1 MIKLIVVGLWVAVV
15 ALGSSYVMA
24 SMTGGGNAADTAEE
38 PSYFAGLD
46 YRTTDNITIPMIS
59 DAAIQGYI
67 LARFVYT
74 IDGQTVARLK
84 VPPDPFIL
92 DEAFRRLYAT
102 EGFDFAKPERFDL
115 PALTKDIRDAVN
127 ARYGQEL
134 VREILVE
141 QFDYVAKSEVRNG
154 A

>member
-1 MIKLIVVGLWVAVV
+1 MIKLLAVGLWVACV

-24 SMTGGGNAADTAEE
+24 SMAGGSADEE
-38 PSYFAGLD
+38 VEELTYFSGLD
-46 YRTTDNITIPMIS
+46 YRTTENITIPMIS

-74 IDGQTVARLK
+74 IDGKTVAGLK

-102 EGFDFAKPERFDL
+102 EGFDFEKPERFDL
-115 PALTKDIRDAVN
+115 PALTKDIREAVN
-127 ARYGQEL
+127 ARYGEEL
-134 VREILVE
+134 VRDILVE
-141 QFDYVAKSEVRNG
+141 QFDYVAKAEARKGS
-154 A
+154 

>member
-1 MIKLIVVGLWVAVV
+1 MIKLIAVGLWVACV

-24 SMTGGGNAADTAEE
+24 SMAGGNTEE
-38 PSYFAGLD
+38 EVEEASFFVGLD

-74 IDGQTVARLK
+74 IDGRTVAQLK

-115 PALTKDIRDAVN
+115 PALTRDIREAVN
-127 ARYGQEL
+127 ARYGSEL
-134 VREILVE
+134 VRDILVE
-141 QFDYVAKSEVRNG
+141 QFDYIAKSDVRSG
-154 A
+154 S

>member
-1 MIKLIVVGLWVAVV
+1 MIKLIAVGLWVACV

-24 SMTGGGNAADTAEE
+24 SMAGGNTEE
-38 PSYFAGLD
+38 ESEEVSFFVGLD
-46 YRTTDNITIPMIS
+46 YRTTENITIPMIS

-74 IDGQTVARLK
+74 IDGRTVAQLK

-102 EGFDFAKPERFDL
+102 EGFDFANPERFDL
-115 PALTKDIRDAVN
+115 PALMRDIREAVN
-127 ARYGQEL
+127 ARYGSNL
-134 VREILVE
+134 VRDILVE
-141 QFDYVAKSEVRNG
+141 QFDYIAESDVRRG
-154 A
+154 S

>member
-1 MIKLIVVGLWVAVV
+1 MIKLIAVGLWVACV

-24 SMTGGGNAADTAEE
+24 SMAGGSSDEAGEE
-38 PSYFAGLD
+38 VSYFVGLD

-74 IDGQTVARLK
+74 IDGKTVAQLK

-115 PALTKDIRDAVN
+115 PALTKDIREAVN
-127 ARYGQEL
+127 ARYGSNL
-134 VREILVE
+134 VRDILVE
-141 QFDYVAKSEVRNG
+141 QFDYIAKSEVRNG
-154 A
+154 S

>member
-1 MIKLIVVGLWVAVV
+1 MIKLIVVGLWVAIV

-24 SMTGGGNAADTAEE
+24 SVAGGGAESEVEE

-59 DAAIQGYI
+59 EAAIQGYI

-74 IDGQTVARLK
+74 IDGRTVAQLK

-115 PALTKDIRDAVN
+115 AALTKDIREAVN

>member
-1 MIKLIVVGLWVAVV
+1 MIKLIAVGLWVACV

-24 SMTGGGNAADTAEE
+24 SMAGGSSDEE
-38 PSYFAGLD
+38 GEELSYFVGLD

-74 IDGQTVARLK
+74 IDGRTVAQLK

-115 PALTKDIRDAVN
+115 PALTKDIREAVN
-127 ARYGQEL
+127 ARYGSEL
-134 VREILVE
+134 VRDILVE
-141 QFDYVAKSEVRNG
+141 QFDYIAKSEARSG
-154 A
+154 S